1 VASQDLVGFRAQVL
15 GDERLQAELLALDPA
30 EFADGASAIAAR
42 EGWAVSFAEI
52 DVAVDEARRAWLRRW
67 V

>member
-15 GDERLQAELLALDPA
+15 GDQRLQAELLALDPA
-30 EFADGASAIAAR
+30 EFAGGASVIAAR
-42 EGWAVSFAEI
+42 EGWAVSAAEI
-52 DVAVDEARRAWLRRW
+52 DDAVGEARRAWRERW

>member
-15 GDERLQAELLALDPA
+15 DDQQLQAELLALDPA
-30 EFADGASAIAAR
+30 EFAGGTSAIAAR
-42 EGWAVSFAEI
+42 EGWAVSAAEI
-52 DVAVDEARRAWLRRW
+52 DDAIGEARRAWLRRW